1 MGIWDF
7 EAEKSP
13 KNPNLGI
20 FIPGIGDFCGIPW
33 IYIAGIGDFL
43 SPGFLG
49 IGILFVGWDI
59 FLVRTMRN
67 NYFKNTVES

>member
-33 IYIAGIGDFL
+33 NFWE
-43 SPGFLG
+43 
-49 IGILFVGWDI
+49 FVGWDI